1 MIDPTFKNSDRLL
14 VLSFK
19 ARDNDPTRNSLDN
32 YYMPQVEIKDN
43 KPLFHQPVKTNKKR
57 MKNLPKYQETLTI
70 QQETY

>member
-19 ARDNDPTRNSLDN
+19 AGDNDPTRNSLDN
-32 YYMPQVEIKDN
+32 YYMPLVEIKDN
-43 KPLFHQPVKTNKKR
+43 KPFFHQTVKTNKKR
-57 MKNLPKYQETLTI
+57 MKNLPNYLETLTI